1 MTVPR
6 PFGRF
11 FAIIAVLVS
20 SLTVSGAKAGDARA
34 EPVTQVLE
42 LFTSQG
48 CSSCPPADR
57 LLTKLAKEPGVLA
70 LAYHVDYWDYIGWRD
85 IFGSPENTERQRA
98 YAQAFATTTIYT
110 PQMIVNGREG
120 VVGSHETK
128 IRKLMRATA
137 LPRGGSIP
145 KVAVSVEGDRLHI
158 TADAGDLAPNS
169 PAPVLMLVT
178 FGAEATTTIE
188 RGENGG
194 RTIVN
199 TRPVRGWRILGMA
212 SGEPMDIDLPFA
224 SLLKRGE
231 PSGGGCAV
239 ILQSVTADGIPG
251 PILAAAQMEFAD
263 P

>member
-6 PFGRF
+6 PLGRL
-11 FAIIAVLVS
+11 FAILAILVS
-20 SLTVSGAKAGDARA
+20 SLTLSEAGAGKTDA
-34 EPVTQVLE
+34 EPITQVLE

-70 LAYHVDYWDYIGWRD
+70 LGYHVDYWDYIGWRD
-85 IFGSPENTERQRA
+85 VFGSPENTERQRS

-110 PQMIVNGREG
+110 PQMVVNGREG
-120 VVGSHETK
+120 VVGSHEAK
-128 IRKLMRATA
+128 IRKVMRATA
-137 LPRGGSIP
+137 LPTGDGTP
-145 KVAVSVEGDRLHI
+145 KVALSVEGDRLHI
-158 TADAGDLAPNS
+158 TADVGELDPGA

-178 FGAEATTTIE
+178 FDDEATTTIE
-188 RGENGG
+188 RGENSG
-194 RTIVN
+194 RAIVN
-199 TRPVRGWRILGMA
+199 TRPVRDWRLLGMA
-212 SGEPMDIDLPFA
+212 SGEPMDIDLPLA

-239 ILQSVTADGIPG
+239 ILQSVMADGTPG
-251 PILAAAQMEFAD
+251 PILTAAQMEFAD

>member
-1 MTVPR
+1 MTVLHLIRRAFPAFALLMLF
-6 PFGRF
+6 PFVG
-11 FAIIAVLVS
+11 
-20 SLTVSGAKAGDARA
+20 GARAGDAPT

-70 LAYHVDYWDYIGWRD
+70 LGYHVDYWDYIGWRD

-110 PQMIVNGREG
+110 PQMVVNGRKG
-120 VVGSHETK
+120 VVGSHEAK

-137 LPRGGSIP
+137 LPQGGGTP
-145 KVAVSVEGDRLHI
+145 KVAVSVEGDRVHI
-158 TADAGDLAPNS
+158 TADVGRLDPDS

-178 FGAEATTTIE
+178 FGDEATTTIE
-188 RGENGG
+188 RGENNGH
-194 RTIVN
+194 TIVN
-199 TRPVRGWRILGMA
+199 TRPVRGWRLLGMA
-212 SGEPMDIDLPFA
+212 AGEPMDIDLPLA

-239 ILQSVTADGIPG
+239 ILQAVTADGMPG

>member
-6 PFGRF
+6 PLARL
-11 FAIIAVLVS
+11 FAIFALLVS
-20 SLTVSGAKAGDARA
+20 FLPLSGAGAEESKA
-34 EPVTQVLE
+34 EPITQVLE

-70 LAYHVDYWDYIGWRD
+70 LGYHVDYWDYIGWRD
-85 IFGSPENTERQRA
+85 VFGSPENTERQRA

-110 PQMIVNGREG
+110 PQMVVNGRKG
-120 VVGSHETK
+120 VVGSHEAK

-137 LPRGGSIP
+137 LPQGGSTP
-145 KVAVSVEGDRLHI
+145 KVALSVEGDRLHI
-158 TADAGDLAPNS
+158 TADAGELDPDA

-178 FGAEATTTIE
+178 FDDETITTIE
-188 RGENGG
+188 RGENSG

-199 TRPVRGWRILGMA
+199 TRPVRDWRILGMA

-239 ILQSVTADGIPG
+239 ILQAVTADGIPG